1 MQRLQ
6 DFPAAMPRVPLHGF
20 IGLRSLGLLACLG
33 AALAGPACATNTA
46 GAAVFD
52 AHAVDPLAGTARQEQ
67 VVSAMDAE
75 GRSVTVWL
83 DQRGTSAHLR
93 LQRHDAAGLPY
104 GAPIQVNN
112 TAIIGS
118 YAYPQVAMSADG
130 AFTVVWTQM
139 EAWLGGMPH
148 VFRRSFDRHGQALT
162 YEQRVD
168 PPGTP
173 EASSAQIAM
182 RSDGSHSI
190 VWLSYSGSGQR
201 ALYLAGFD
209 PNGMPI
215 GSPQLIASGTS
226 GTQLGWP
233 RLAMDDAGNVL
244 AVWSENLSGAGEE
257 VWMRRRL
264 ANGTFAPITRVNSL
278 APATVPRPDLAM
290 DAVGNAIVVWRQ
302 YSRSPGLRIVGQRLL
317 PSGARAGSEFVLAA
331 RESYPKEEPAHPNVA
346 MARQTGDFAA
356 VWRRADGHIYVRH
369 FHANGSPL
377 GPERPSSQGSARTDY
392 PDVAMDADGDTQ
404 VVWQAVVPAQSYTH
418 AFQRRFAGLAP
429 LDVRA
434 RLQHIARS
442 ESASGLRIHE
452 VELRGSLIYG
462 AHTNGRGV
470 ASGLIALVE
479 TTDALAPQKIAGD
492 GWVCAPAPANA
503 LSCAYLPSLWPLG
516 TDLDPET
523 PTEPLRLALQ
533 LPADLAQTELKVR
546 IGVNQ
551 FDASALNDQASLQL
565 Q

>member
-1 MQRLQ
+1 MQRIQ
-6 DFPAAMPRVPLHGF
+6 DVPAAMPRSRRHEF
-20 IGLRSLGLLACLG
+20 SGLRALGLLACLG
-33 AALAGPACATNTA
+33 SALAGAAHATNTA

-83 DQRGTSAHLR
+83 DRRGSQHLR

-104 GAPIQVNN
+104 GEPIQVNN
-112 TAIIGS
+112 TAIVGS

-130 AFTVVWTQM
+130 AFTVVWTQT
-139 EAWLGGMPH
+139 ESWLGGMPH

-173 EASSAQIAM
+173 EAGNAQIAM
-182 RSDGSHSI
+182 RSDGSHGI
-190 VWLSYSGSGQR
+190 VWLSYPGNGQR
-201 ALYLAGFD
+201 ALYLASFD
-209 PNGMPI
+209 ANGMPL
-215 GSPQLIASGTS
+215 GVPELIASGTS
-226 GTQLGWP
+226 ASQLTWP
-233 RLAMDDAGNVL
+233 RLAMDDAGNAL
-244 AVWSENLSGAGEE
+244 AVWSENRGGTSEE

-264 ANGTFAPITRVNSL
+264 ANGTLGAITRVNSL
-278 APATVPRPDLAM
+278 APATVPRPDVAM
-290 DAVGNAIVVWRQ
+290 DAAGNAVVVWKQ

-356 VWRRADGHIYVRH
+356 VWRRSDGHIYVRH

-377 GPERPSSQGSARTDY
+377 GPERSSSQGSARTDY

-404 VVWQAVVPAQSYTH
+404 VVWQSVVPAQSYTH

-434 RLQHIARS
+434 RLQHIARD
-442 ESASGLRIHE
+442 ETASGLRIHE

-470 ASGLIALVE
+470 ASGLVALIE

-492 GWVCAPAPANA
+492 GWVCAPAPANG

-523 PTEPLRLALQ
+523 PTGPLRLQ
-533 LPADLAQTELKVR
+533 VQVPAELAQTELKVR

-551 FDASALNDQASLQL
+551 FDASALNDQASLSL

>member
-6 DFPAAMPRVPLHGF
+6 HVPAGTPRSTLHGF
-20 IGLRSLGLLACLG
+20 AGLRSLCLLVSLG
-33 AALAGPACATNTA
+33 SALAGPACATNSA

-52 AHAVDPLAGTARQEQ
+52 AHAADLQADTALQEQ
-67 VVSAMDAE
+67 VANAMDAE

-83 DQRGTSAHLR
+83 DRRGRSHHLR

-104 GAPIQVNN
+104 GEPIQVSN
-112 TAIIGS
+112 TAIVGS
-118 YAYPQVAMSADG
+118 YVYPQVAMSADG
-130 AFTVVWTQM
+130 AFTVVWTQT
-139 EAWLGGMPH
+139 ESWLGGMPH
-148 VFRRSFDRHGQALT
+148 VFRRSFNRHGQALT

-190 VWLSYSGSGQR
+190 VWLSYFGGGQR

-209 PNGMPI
+209 ANGTPL
-215 GSPQLIASGTS
+215 GTPQLITSGTS
-226 GTQLGWP
+226 ATQLTWP
-233 RLAMDDAGNVL
+233 RLAMDDAGNAMV
-244 AVWSENLSGAGEE
+244 VWSENRSGAMEE

-264 ANGTFAPITRVNSL
+264 ANGTLTPITRVNTI
-278 APATVPRPDLAM
+278 APVTVPRPDLAM
-290 DAVGNAIVVWRQ
+290 DAAGNAVVLWQQ
-302 YSRSPGLRIVGQRLL
+302 YHRTMGLRIAAQRLL
-317 PSGARAGSEFVLAA
+317 PSGAFAGSEMLLAL
-331 RESYPKEEPAHPNVA
+331 RESYPKGEPAHANIA
-346 MARQTGDFAA
+346 MARHTGDFAT

-369 FHANGSPL
+369 FGANGTPI
-377 GPERPSSQGSARTDY
+377 GPEQRSSQGNAQTDY

-404 VVWQAVVPAQSYTH
+404 VAWQSVVPAQSYTH

-434 RLQHIARS
+434 RLQHMSRN
-442 ESASGLRIHE
+442 ETASGLRIHE
-452 VELRGSLIYG
+452 VELRGSLIHQ
-462 AHTNGRGV
+462 ASTSGRGV
-470 ASGLIALVE
+470 ATGLIALID
-479 TTDALAPQKIAGD
+479 TTDAVVPRMISGE
-492 GWVCAPAPANA
+492 GWICTPAPANA

-516 TDLDPET
+516 TAVDPET
-523 PTEPLRLALQ
+523 PTRPLRLELQ
-533 LPADLAQTELKVR
+533 MPAELAQTQVRVR